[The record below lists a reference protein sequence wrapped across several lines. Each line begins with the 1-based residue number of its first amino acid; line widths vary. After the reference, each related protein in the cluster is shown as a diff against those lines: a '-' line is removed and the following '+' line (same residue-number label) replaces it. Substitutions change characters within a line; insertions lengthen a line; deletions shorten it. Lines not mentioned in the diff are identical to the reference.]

1 MRGSHKKRLARLAA
15 ALEESQADEFGGRCM
30 RRFEAGVCAHIRMAM
45 EWRGIDPASSR
56 ALLDTEARFAR
67 FIDTP
72 ELQAADKAALAINHE
87 RALAKGDDPW
97 SELSEAMHRLEQR
110 YLDGSRPEFAFASLM
125 ELWAWALIQP
135 RLLPAIPD
143 DAYGRSERTS

>member
-1 MRGSHKKRLARLAA
+1 
-15 ALEESQADEFGGRCM
+15 
-30 RRFEAGVCAHIRMAM
+30 VHIRMAM
-45 EWRGIDPASSR
+45 EWRGIDPAFSR
-56 ALLDTEARFAR
+56 ALLDTEARVAR
-67 FIDTP
+67 FIDPP

-97 SELSEAMHRLEQR
+97 SELSEDVHRLEQR
-110 YLDGSRPEFAFASLM
+110 YLDGSLPDFAFASLM

>member
-1 MRGSHKKRLARLAA
+1 
-15 ALEESQADEFGGRCM
+15 
-30 RRFEAGVCAHIRMAM
+30 M
-45 EWRGIDPASSR
+45 EWRGIDPAFSR
-56 ALLDTEARFAR
+56 ALLDTEARVAR
-67 FIDTP
+67 FIDPP

-125 ELWAWALIQP
+125 ELWAWALVQY
-135 RLLPAIPD
+135 RLLPAIPY
-143 DAYGRSERTS
+143 DA